1 MKLNQIAKNLALA
14 GMLSSL
20 SITAFAAAQQ
30 QDATPATR
38 EANQALYRKLPF
50 ADKTDFNNAHQ
61 GFIAPLPPAMLKGD
75 QGNIIWDPAK
85 YHFVKEEKR
94 RRTPSIPA
102 CGDSHSCL
110 ISAVCSKSPTAFT
123 RSVIS
128 IFPI

>member
-20 SITAFAAAQQ
+20 SITAFAAAPQ

-38 EANQALYRKLPF
+38 EANQALYNKLPF

-61 GFIAPLPPAMLKGD
+61 GFIAPLPPAMLKGA
-75 QGNIIWDPAK
+75 QGNIIWDPANMISSK
-85 YHFVKEEKR
+85 KAKR

-102 CGDSHSCL
+102 CGDSHNCS
-110 ISAVCSKSPTAFT
+110 ISAACSKLPTAFT